1 MASLKEDIPVYA
13 NRIAAALISDGYK
26 IDFSIH
32 SLLQLDQFF
41 ELHSKDGKALEG
53 GRLSFYIGPTLFSL
67 GCYIGE
73 VLITHIPGA
82 EWVTDDNDPQGDF
95 NAMVKFPDGSVCWPM
110 QRAIKRFKNGLS
122 DAIYPYAYEVAEI
135 YIKEPFDQ
143 RFWEL
148 KNE

>member
-53 GRLSFYIGPTLFSL
+53 GRLSFDIGPTLFSL